1 MAEQSLDFDAD
12 ILITELCPVDLLLQR
27 MGREHRHQIHNVMRP
42 SNLSTPRCIILREGD
57 EVYSKGSKAVYGE
70 YILMR
75 TQTVLP
81 KQIAIPT
88 DIPMLVQKV
97 YADVDEVYETIAGY
111 QKAKNDYLNQQAE
124 KRSKASNFLLSKPMK
139 REGRRESCMDQ
150 WLKNST
156 WVNDKVAEASV
167 RDGEP
172 SLEVL
177 VLQRR
182 EGKIAFLPW
191 QDRNEVLNENEVP
204 SQEIGMKIAKQRLR
218 LPRSLCQA
226 NKLSDVIKELEV
238 LFKANFDEWK
248 KSPWINGELI
258 LILDDNLSAT
268 LGGVKLKYSREDGL
282 VEIKKQEE
290 SDGRNRI

>member
-1 MAEQSLDFDAD
+1 M
-12 ILITELCPVDLLLQR
+12 
-27 MGREHRHQIHNVMRP
+27 
-42 SNLSTPRCIILREGD
+42 
-57 EVYSKGSKAVYGE
+57 
-70 YILMR
+70 
-75 TQTVLP
+75 
-81 KQIAIPT
+81 
-88 DIPMLVQKV
+88 
-97 YADVDEVYETIAGY
+97 
-111 QKAKNDYLNQQAE
+111 
-124 KRSKASNFLLSKPMK
+124 
-139 REGRRESCMDQ
+139 
-150 WLKNST
+150 
-156 WVNDKVAEASV
+156 
-167 RDGEP
+167 
-172 SLEVL
+172 EVL

-226 NKLSDVIKELEV
+226 NKLSDVIKELEA